1 MGVAMTM
8 ATLPF
13 DAILFD
19 LDGTLIDTDAV
30 VQESWRRVA
39 AELSMPFDVFAPF
52 IHGVPAPEVL
62 ERVAPHL
69 DSSERG
75 RIARRVLDDQAR
87 PDALVAPQPSAL
99 DLLAQ
104 LAATP
109 WGIVTSGD
117 SVLATTN
124 IRKSKLPAP
133 RTLITADDVRR
144 GKPDPE
150 PYLLAAQRFDAAP
163 ARCLVVEDSPAGVAS
178 ALAASMPVVAVC
190 TTHEATEL
198 DSATWVISDLTA
210 LTARSGRCRAA
221 GYRTGALSTA
231 PR

>member
-1 MGVAMTM
+1 MA
-8 ATLPF
+8 ATLIF

-19 LDGTLIDTDAV
+19 LDGTLIDTNAV

-39 AELSMPFDVFAPF
+39 SELGMPDSAFAPF

-62 ERVAPHL
+62 DRVAPHL
-69 DSSERG
+69 TPCERA
-75 RIARRVLDDQAR
+75 RLARRVLDEQSR
-87 PDALVAPQPSAL
+87 LDAPVALQPGAL
-99 DLLAQ
+99 DLLAH
-104 LAATP
+104 LASAP

-124 IRKSKLPAP
+124 MRKTGLPAP
-133 RTLITADDVRR
+133 HTLITADDVRR

-150 PYLLAAQRFDAAP
+150 PYLLAAQRFGIPP

-190 TTHEATEL
+190 TTHREPDL
-198 DSATWVISDLTA
+198 SPATWVIHDLTA
-210 LTARSGRCRAA
+210 LSVHARGGPVHVIIS
-221 GYRTGALSTA
+221 
-231 PR
+231 